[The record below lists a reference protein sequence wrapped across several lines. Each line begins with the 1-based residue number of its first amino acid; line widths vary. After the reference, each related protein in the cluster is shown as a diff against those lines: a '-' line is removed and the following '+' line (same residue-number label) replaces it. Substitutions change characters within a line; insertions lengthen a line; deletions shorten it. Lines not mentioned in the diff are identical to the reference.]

1 MKTFQDIQT
10 EAVIL
15 KNTQMGF
22 LGTAKNQSHQLLD
35 KAVKLVKKAG
45 EGHKHLEITDV
56 TVSHFLD
63 TRAGRHIAEMLLTK
77 QDEATV
83 IASIKK
89 HLDAF
94 SRAYQPQAF
103 ESAAMN
109 TVMAI
114 AAQRR
119 IEALD
124 ESDGPG
130 KGGIFSS
137 NPLRRD
143 KAVGA
148 VRKLLRQPLKAH
160 EAHEKLI
167 KHAHDDH
174 LFKQI
179 HHFKEKDPHVDVR
192 PLVKKRMRELGH
204 HVG

>member
-1 MKTFQDIQT
+1 MKTFKDIQN

-15 KNTQMGF
+15 KNTQAGF
-22 LGTAKNQSHQLLD
+22 LGTARNQSHQILD
-35 KAVKLVKKAG
+35 QAVKLVKKAG
-45 EGHKHLEITDV
+45 EGHKHVEITDV

-63 TRAGRHIAEMLLTK
+63 TRAGRHIAEMILTK
-77 QDEATV
+77 QPQDQILVA
-83 IASIKK
+83 IKK

-94 SRAYQPQAF
+94 ARAYQPMAF
-103 ESAAMN
+103 ESAALN
-109 TVMAI
+109 NVVAI
-114 AAQRR
+114 AAKRR
-119 IEALD
+119 IESLD